1 MLIKSKGQKNI
12 HKDLILQ
19 METGNIK
26 QLEVVKV
33 LGVYISRDE
42 LFKEYLVNSNN
53 SMMRFLETRLNM
65 LRLLSRYADLK
76 SRKALAEGLILS
88 KINYCILLWGTTL
101 VSIFKKLQVF
111 LNKVMRV
118 VLKVRKNARIIENF
132 QKLRMVYCLHSIKCD
147 WGDWL

>member
-1 MLIKSKGQKNI
+1 MALYADNITAATEFTKNQRIKDKAAEMQEREHELSSSEIQFKQLLIKSKGQKNI
-12 HKDLILQ
+12 QKDLVLE

-65 LRLLSRYADLK
+65 LCLLSRYADLK
-76 SRKALAEGLILS
+76 SRKALAEG
-88 KINYCILLWGTTL
+88 
-101 VSIFKKLQVF
+101 
-111 LNKVMRV
+111 
-118 VLKVRKNARIIENF
+118 
-132 QKLRMVYCLHSIKCD
+132 
-147 WGDWL
+147 